1 MVVGDGE
8 TLVLA
13 GGSCRWPNN
22 AIVGRSIRLAFPTQF
37 ALMAPSH
44 VGVVLGADQSLSLLN
59 QMLWAVLTIAAP
71 VVAVVMIVGLI
82 VSVLQVATQ
91 LQEMTLSYIPK
102 LLAAVLV
109 LIAVGPW
116 MIERMTHF
124 AVEAIRTIPSI
135 G

>member
-1 MVVGDGE
+1 MVQGAELD
-8 TLVLA
+8 
-13 GGSCRWPNN
+13 
-22 AIVGRSIRLAFPTQF
+22 
-37 ALMAPSH
+37 
-44 VGVVLGADQSLSLLN
+44 ADQSLSLLN

-102 LLAAVLV
+102 LLAATLV

-116 MIERMTHF
+116 MIERISHF
-124 AVEAIRTIPSI
+124 AIELIQTIPSI

>member
-1 MVVGDGE
+1 M
-8 TLVLA
+8 
-13 GGSCRWPNN
+13 
-22 AIVGRSIRLAFPTQF
+22 
-37 ALMAPSH
+37 
-44 VGVVLGADQSLSLLN
+44 GADQSLGLLN

-116 MIERMTHF
+116 MIERITHF
-124 AVEAIRTIPSI
+124 AVDLIRTIPSI

>member
-1 MVVGDGE
+1 M
-8 TLVLA
+8 
-13 GGSCRWPNN
+13 
-22 AIVGRSIRLAFPTQF
+22 
-37 ALMAPSH
+37 
-44 VGVVLGADQSLSLLN
+44 GADQSVSLLN
-59 QMLWAVLTIAAP
+59 QMLWMVLTVALP

-82 VSVLQVATQ
+82 VSILQVATQ

>member
-1 MVVGDGE
+1 M
-8 TLVLA
+8 
-13 GGSCRWPNN
+13 
-22 AIVGRSIRLAFPTQF
+22 
-37 ALMAPSH
+37 
-44 VGVVLGADQSLSLLN
+44 GADQSLGLLN
-59 QMLWAVLTIAAP
+59 QMLWTVLTVALP

-124 AVEAIRTIPSI
+124 AVEAIRTIPAI

>member
-1 MVVGDGE
+1 M
-8 TLVLA
+8 
-13 GGSCRWPNN
+13 
-22 AIVGRSIRLAFPTQF
+22 
-37 ALMAPSH
+37 ALSH

>member
-1 MVVGDGE
+1 MGAAV
-8 TLVLA
+8 
-13 GGSCRWPNN
+13 
-22 AIVGRSIRLAFPTQF
+22 
-37 ALMAPSH
+37 
-44 VGVVLGADQSLSLLN
+44 GADQSLSLLN

-82 VSVLQVATQ
+82 VSILQVATQ

-124 AVEAIRTIPSI
+124 AAEAIRTIPAI

>member
-1 MVVGDGE
+1 M
-8 TLVLA
+8 
-13 GGSCRWPNN
+13 
-22 AIVGRSIRLAFPTQF
+22 IV
-37 ALMAPSH
+37 
-44 VGVVLGADQSLSLLN
+44 GADQSLGLLN

-82 VSVLQVATQ
+82 VSILQVATQ

-124 AVEAIRTIPSI
+124 AIEAIRTIPSI

>member
-1 MVVGDGE
+1 M
-8 TLVLA
+8 
-13 GGSCRWPNN
+13 
-22 AIVGRSIRLAFPTQF
+22 
-37 ALMAPSH
+37 
-44 VGVVLGADQSLSLLN
+44 GADQSLGLLN

-71 VVAVVMIVGLI
+71 LVAVVMIVGLI
-82 VSVLQVATQ
+82 VSILQVATQ

-124 AVEAIRTIPSI
+124 AVEAIQTIPSI

>member
-1 MVVGDGE
+1 M
-8 TLVLA
+8 
-13 GGSCRWPNN
+13 
-22 AIVGRSIRLAFPTQF
+22 
-37 ALMAPSH
+37 
-44 VGVVLGADQSLSLLN
+44 
-59 QMLWAVLTIAAP
+59 
-71 VVAVVMIVGLI
+71 
-82 VSVLQVATQ
+82 ATQ

-124 AVEAIRTIPSI
+124 AVEAIRTIPAI

>member
-1 MVVGDGE
+1 
-8 TLVLA
+8 
-13 GGSCRWPNN
+13 
-22 AIVGRSIRLAFPTQF
+22 
-37 ALMAPSH
+37 
-44 VGVVLGADQSLSLLN
+44 LGADQSLSLLN
-59 QMLWAVLTIAAP
+59 QMLWMVLTVAAP

-116 MIERMTHF
+116 MIERMTRF
-124 AVEAIRTIPSI
+124 AIEAIRTIPSI

>member
-1 MVVGDGE
+1 
-8 TLVLA
+8 L
-13 GGSCRWPNN
+13 
-22 AIVGRSIRLAFPTQF
+22 IGRSE
-37 ALMAPSH
+37 S
-44 VGVVLGADQSLSLLN
+44 GKVVGADQSLGLLN

>member
-1 MVVGDGE
+1 M
-8 TLVLA
+8 
-13 GGSCRWPNN
+13 
-22 AIVGRSIRLAFPTQF
+22 
-37 ALMAPSH
+37 
-44 VGVVLGADQSLSLLN
+44 GADQSLSLLN

-71 VVAVVMIVGLI
+71 VVAVVMIIGLI

-109 LIAVGPW
+109 LIAIGPW

>member
-1 MVVGDGE
+1 M
-8 TLVLA
+8 
-13 GGSCRWPNN
+13 
-22 AIVGRSIRLAFPTQF
+22 
-37 ALMAPSH
+37 
-44 VGVVLGADQSLSLLN
+44 GADQSLSLLN
-59 QMLWAVLTIAAP
+59 QMLWMVLTVALP

-116 MIERMTHF
+116 MIERMTYF
-124 AVEAIRTIPSI
+124 AVQAIRTIPSI